1 LRTARRKETSGTGDS
16 VRPVTLEL
24 PSFDLVVAT
33 VGRVEEL
40 ERFLAS
46 LEHQTHPVFRVLV
59 VDQNEDDRVDP
70 VVANHAS
77 LDIVHLRSP
86 RGLSRAR
93 NVALARLSAELVA
106 FPDDDCEYPEDL
118 LERVA
123 RRLAQNSNLG
133 GLCGRAVD
141 RQGQSSPSW
150 AQDAA
155 LLTRDNLW
163 NRAISFTIFLR
174 SSLAAAVGEF
184 DEQLGLGSGAL
195 SASGEETDYLVRALE
210 TSARIEYDPD
220 LVVVHEDKTRT
231 VAARR
236 AAAEPEGVSIGYILR
251 KNRYPLSS
259 VGRMFVRPVG
269 GALLALMRGD
279 RTGAQFQVATLRGRL
294 RGYFG

>member
-1 LRTARRKETSGTGDS
+1 
-16 VRPVTLEL
+16 VPFEL
-24 PSFDLVVAT
+24 PAFDLVVAT

-40 ERFLAS
+40 DRFFGS
-46 LEHQTHPVFRVLV
+46 LERQTHAAFRVLI
-59 VDQNEDDRVDP
+59 VDQNADDRVDT

-77 LDIVHLRSP
+77 LDIVQLRSP
-86 RGLSRAR
+86 KGLSRAR
-93 NVALARLSAELVA
+93 NVALAQLSAELVA
-106 FPDDDCEYPEDL
+106 FPDDDCEYPKDL
-118 LERVA
+118 LEHVA
-123 RRLAQNSNLG
+123 RRLAQSSDLD
-133 GLCGRAVD
+133 GLCGRAID
-141 RQGQSSPSW
+141 GHGQSSPAW
-150 AQDAA
+150 AQDSA

-174 SSLAAAVGEF
+174 SSVAAAVGEF
-184 DEQLGLGSGAL
+184 DERLGLGSGTRG
-195 SASGEETDYLVRALE
+195 ASGEETDYLVRALA

-220 LVVVHEDKTRT
+220 LVVLHEDKMRT
-231 VAARR
+231 AAARR

-269 GALLALMRGD
+269 GALRALVRGD